1 MYMLHVLVP
10 LFLAWRDQRSRPPS
24 AAGIALPVA
33 QLHAI
38 RYPNTLPRPP
48 SSSLAVSRRLFAHC
62 LDSGETPHARCTLPP
77 LLSPT
82 ASQRLLPTAPPAS
95 PPASP
100 PTWHAQLRT
109 PNLINTRGR
118 SSESRVSEG
127 KRALTHSAAR
137 GQSPPRG
144 PPRILRRRPPHL
156 LEPTTPHLLGKLGV
170 GPTSR
175 RRPLS
180 PSLPMP

>member
-1 MYMLHVLVP
+1 MLHVLVP

-95 PPASP
+95 PPRVSQPSQFFDPPPASP
-100 PTWHAQLRT
+100 VLAP
-109 PNLINTRGR
+109 R
-118 SSESRVSEG
+118 SSRVSG
-127 KRALTHSAAR
+127 GTAHSH
-137 GQSPPRG
+137 
-144 PPRILRRRPPHL
+144 IRRSTVASIGSTSASEVGFFNFTEHTDPEAEL
-156 LEPTTPHLLGKLGV
+156 L
-170 GPTSR
+170 
-175 RRPLS
+175 
-180 PSLPMP
+180 